1 MSESDDDLVEIAS
14 LVTFKETI
22 LITCAILFLSVYLFQ
37 RHENKHSSYY
47 LFIRSFFAWV
57 LTLIIWFIRLVM
69 ELKIPSWLNSWAKK
83 WFASSEGGTTTTTT
97 TIMDSTHHSNTS
109 NHDWTTPLR
118 KVKSSP
124 FITLS
129 YDSQHS
135 QDEDYEGNDPQ
146 LNNHH
151 HDESQTPLTDHER
164 FERNYYNHIQSSNY
178 RRLVLPPKC
187 KQIVMDHQRQ
197 KQKAATKALN
207 ENITL
212 HTKNV
217 LSWFLDIAHGIISFD
232 YIGHSLHFCYRMLSA
247 IQIRVFKHFGYK
259 FEEDD
264 EEEEDDDNTVASN
277 SSRRS
282 LMSKGSTTST
292 VHITNGTH
300 GKSSS
305 PRPIEG
311 VHQKDI
317 NRGLSKYEVVAER
330 KEKGDTNMS
339 QSESHDSLEQLD
351 SKIPLHMTSSQTLL
365 DEEKHSIDINTV
377 TITNSPSTDTT
388 RERFFTS
395 DNDYKK
401 IFPRKLGDPT
411 NDLSFDVSNHSYD
424 DLNLSKSGSWGDG
437 EIDALNHSTISNSQD
452 IPYDESSEQDIASP
466 PRIPMHAV
474 HGSPAYYSSLD
485 MEPNLIPPQS
495 PESSTSDD
503 LPKLGIPKL
512 ERTSSK
518 SKKIIPQRPIGKEKD
533 AVKRYRIP
541 IIKPNIISK
550 VSQQEQSD
558 VSPEEMKN
566 SFEPMNFFD
575 TATNERSLKRLGS
588 LAPKADKEGYVLGD
602 EYLEDTRDTPLLVFV
617 NSRSGSQQ
625 GLILKMQLR
634 SLLNPIQVWDLADGD
649 PEKVLKSFSVFSR
662 LRLLVCGGDGTVS
675 WIISALD
682 KMKLEKWP
690 PIAILPLGTGN
701 DLARVHGWGS
711 GYANESLLQ
720 ILNQVQESYVSL
732 LDRWTLTIDPKKRQ
746 KKELEKKPFTNYMS
760 IGMDA
765 LSALQVHNLRENS
778 PHMFFARA
786 VNKVWYAVFGA
797 EDAIKASYTDLH
809 EQIVL
814 EADGVEVP
822 IPKNSQGLIFLNID
836 SYLGGVPLWSR
847 GVPVFKTNPRKTRER
862 RYSEGY
868 IRELNNIGLSK
879 TLTKSYDDQDTSCDL
894 DTSFAE
900 SLEDKLERIIAC
912 DTPSSCQDGRIEV
925 ISHSGNFHLGQI
937 RVGLST
943 AKKVCQCGTVRIKLK
958 KKIAVQID
966 GEPWMQE
973 KAILHIQREKDP
985 AIMLHRALEEGG
997 GIEMEVANL
1006 LEWAEEE
1013 SYISREAHS
1022 VLMKEFSKRIEVK
1035 NRDRLTKQG
1044 TVFSNMKKRIS
1055 STPKLRQS

>member
-1 MSESDDDLVEIAS
+1 MSRSDDDLVEIAS
-14 LVTFKETI
+14 LVTFKESL
-22 LITCAILFLSVYLFQ
+22 LITFAILFLSVYLFQ
-37 RHENKHSSYY
+37 REEKNHASYY
-47 LFIRSFFAWV
+47 LSVRSFFEWI
-57 LTLIIWFIRLVM
+57 LTFIIWLVQLIM
-69 ELKIPSWLNSWAKK
+69 ELNIPSWLNGWAKK
-83 WFASSEGGTTTTTT
+83 CFASSEGT
-97 TIMDSTHHSNTS
+97 MDSTHRSTS

-135 QDEDYEGNDPQ
+135 QDEDYDGNDQ
-146 LNNHH
+146 QQNNNHH
-151 HDESQTPLTDHER
+151 HREAQTPLTDHER

-197 KQKAATKALN
+197 KQKAAAAALN

-212 HTKNV
+212 HTKNF
-217 LSWFLDIAHGIISFD
+217 LSWFLDIAHGIIAFD

-259 FEEDD
+259 FEEED
-264 EEEEDDDNTVASN
+264 EEEEDDDNTVASYG
-277 SSRRS
+277 SRRS
-282 LMSKGSTTST
+282 LMSKGSTSST
-292 VHITNGTH
+292 VHVMN
-300 GKSSS
+300 
-305 PRPIEG
+305 G
-311 VHQKDI
+311 VHGRSTSPCPTLPK
-317 NRGLSKYEVVAER
+317 NEGKVHRGSNTSR
-330 KEKGDTNMS
+330 
-339 QSESHDSLEQLD
+339 H
-351 SKIPLHMTSSQTLL
+351 TSSQGA
-365 DEEKHSIDINTV
+365 DAEKNSIDINTV
-377 TITNSPSTDTT
+377 TIPNSPSVETPRD
-388 RERFFTS
+388 RFFTL

-401 IFPRKLGDPT
+401 ISPMKIGESKKDS
-411 NDLSFDVSNHSYD
+411 SFDLSNHSYD
-424 DLNLSKSGSWGDG
+424 DLNLSRTGSWGDG
-437 EIDALNHSTISNSQD
+437 EIDMMNTSVVSSSQD
-452 IPYDESSEQDIASP
+452 MPFDEPNHQDILSP
-466 PRIPMHAV
+466 PRIAMHAV
-474 HGSPAYYSSLD
+474 QGSPTYYSSVD
-485 MEPNLIPPQS
+485 VEPNLIPPQS
-495 PESSTSDD
+495 PESSTSGD
-503 LPKLGIPKL
+503 LPHLGIPKL

-541 IIKPNIISK
+541 IIKPNILSK
-550 VSQQEQSD
+550 APLPETSHP
-558 VSPEEMKN
+558 SPEESK
-566 SFEPMNFFD
+566 SSLEPMNFFD

-634 SLLNPIQVWDLADGD
+634 SLLNPIQVWDLADGG

-682 KMKLEKWP
+682 QMKLEKWP

-732 LDRWTLTIDPKKRQ
+732 LDRWTLTIDPKKKQ

-836 SYLGGVPLWSR
+836 SYLGGVPLWAR

-862 RYSEGY
+862 RYSDGY
-868 IRELNNIGLSK
+868 ISEINNILLSQ
-879 TLTKSYDDQDTSCDL
+879 TLTKSYDENDTSCDL
-894 DTSFAE
+894 NTSMTE
-900 SLEDKLERIIAC
+900 TLEEKLERIVAC

-943 AKKVCQCGTVRIKLK
+943 AKKLCQCSTVRIKLK
-958 KKIAVQID
+958 KKIAIQID

>member
-1 MSESDDDLVEIAS
+1 MTVAPLVIMSESNDDLEIAS
-14 LVTFKETI
+14 MVTFKETL
-22 LITCAILFLSVYLFQ
+22 LITCAILLLSVYLFQ
-37 RHENKHSSYY
+37 RHEKNHSSYY
-47 LFIRSFFAWV
+47 LSIQAFFSWI
-57 LTLIIWFIRLVM
+57 LTLIMWIIQILM
-69 ELKIPSWLNSWAKK
+69 ELNIPSWLNSWAKK
-83 WFASSEGGTTTTTT
+83 CFASSEGTA
-97 TIMDSTHHSNTS
+97 MDSTHHSSS
-109 NHDWTTPLR
+109 NPNMTTPLR
-118 KVKSSP
+118 KVRSSP

-135 QDEDYEGNDPQ
+135 QEEDYQGGSDQ
-146 LNNHH
+146 QFNHH
-151 HDESQTPLTDHER
+151 HLDEAQTPLTDHER
-164 FERNYYNHIQSSNY
+164 FERNYYSHIQSSNY

-187 KQIVMDHQRQ
+187 KQIVMDHQ
-197 KQKAATKALN
+197 KQKAAATALN

-212 HTKNV
+212 HTRNF
-217 LSWFLDIAHGIISFD
+217 LSWFLDIAHGIIAFD
-232 YIGHSLHFCYRMLSA
+232 YIGHSLHFCYRILSA

-259 FEEDD
+259 FEEED
-264 EEEEDDDNTVASN
+264 EEEEDDDNTVAS
-277 SSRRS
+277 SGSKRS
-282 LMSKGSTTST
+282 LMSKGSTSST
-292 VHITNGTH
+292 VHMTNGTH

-305 PRPIEG
+305 TNSKEG
-311 VHQKDI
+311 ILPQNVI
-317 NRGLSKYEVVAER
+317 RGLRKSDRIER
-330 KEKGDTNMS
+330 REQGDANIIR
-339 QSESHDSLEQLD
+339 SESNKSLDRLD
-351 SKIPLHMTSSQTLL
+351 SKKPLH
-365 DEEKHSIDINTV
+365 IDVNTV
-377 TITNSPSTDTT
+377 TLTNSLSADNT
-388 RERFFTS
+388 RERFFTL

-401 IFPRKLGDPT
+401 VFPWKVGDPK
-411 NDLSFDVSNHSYD
+411 NDLSIDISNHSYD
-424 DLNLSKSGSWGDG
+424 DLNLSRTGSWGDG
-437 EIDALNHSTISNSQD
+437 EIDMINSSTLSYSQD
-452 IPYDESSEQDIASP
+452 MPFDESGEQEMSSP
-466 PRIPMHAV
+466 PRISTHAV
-474 HGSPAYYSSLD
+474 LGSPAYYSSVD
-485 MEPNLIPPQS
+485 VEPTLIPPQS
-495 PESSTSDD
+495 PESSINGD

-512 ERTSSK
+512 ERTTSK

-541 IIKPNIISK
+541 ILKPSIVSK
-550 VSQQEQSD
+550 ASHSEQSD
-558 VSPEEMKN
+558 HCLEETK
-566 SFEPMNFFD
+566 SSSEPMNFFD

-634 SLLNPIQVWDLADGD
+634 SLLNPIQVWDLADGG
-649 PEKVLKSFSVFSR
+649 PEKVLKSFSVFTR

-682 KMKLEKWP
+682 KMELEKWP

-732 LDRWTLTIDPKKRQ
+732 LDRWTLAIDSKKKQ
-746 KKELEKKPFTNYMS
+746 KKEPEKKPFTNYMS

-847 GVPVFKTNPRKTRER
+847 GVPVFKTNPRKTPDS

-868 IRELNNIGLSK
+868 TSEVNNIGLGEMLSN
-879 TLTKSYDDQDTSCDL
+879 SYDDNHASYDL
-894 DTSFAE
+894 DTSMTE
-900 SLEDKLERIIAC
+900 TLEDKLERIIAC

-943 AKKVCQCGTVRIKLK
+943 AKKLCQCSTVRIKLK

-1055 STPKLRQS
+1055 STPKLRQP